1 MTEQLAHLTWLAT
14 RKPWMTD
21 LAHLEWQRQAKR
33 TAEEWELNH
42 PGLTAALT
50 QAMSTQSSPSAAAAT
65 ANSPI
70 TPK

>member
-1 MTEQLAHLTWLAT
+1 MSALAHLTWIAT

-33 TAEEWELNH
+33 TAAEWELNH

-50 QAMSTQSSPSAAAAT
+50 EAMTKKPLSETPSEQRGT
-65 ANSPI
+65 E
-70 TPK
+70 